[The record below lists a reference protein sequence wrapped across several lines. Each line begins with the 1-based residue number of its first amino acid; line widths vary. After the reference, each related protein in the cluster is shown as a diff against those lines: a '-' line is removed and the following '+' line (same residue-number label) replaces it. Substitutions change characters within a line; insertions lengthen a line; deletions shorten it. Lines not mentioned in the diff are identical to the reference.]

1 MTKLTLSGADIDLL
15 VHMATAQHQYGVYLR
30 NGKICLMVQ
39 VGDAAVELP
48 LSEMDC
54 LSLGKALI
62 TAAETVIYEQR
73 KRG

>member
-30 NGKICLMVQ
+30 SGKACLMVQ
-39 VGDAAVELP
+39 VGDLAVELP

-54 LSLGKALI
+54 LSLGKHLI